1 MTISQHL
8 PLSRRRALLTA
19 ALLSTLTTGAFAQST
34 PTATEG
40 SLEEVVVTGFRKS
53 LEDSTSA
60 KRDAVGFVDAIFAED
75 IGKFPDTNLAE
86 SFNRIPG
93 ITITREVTGE
103 GLNIAIRGLGTNFT
117 RVLLN
122 GAPVSIA
129 STGRT
134 DAQSTNREVDLDLF
148 PTELFSQLTVNKT
161 STANMI
167 EGGAAGTVNM
177 RMSRPFDSEGPHL
190 TYSVQ
195 GMDNSQ
201 ADGQGSRGALI
212 ASNTWGS
219 FGALIGVAGVHNKVR
234 TTGFETIGW
243 TNANL
248 SVAQFGADTPARNA
262 TGGGNWTIPGTVP
275 DKAGNGLA
283 EGATIDRDFLLA
295 NNPGL
300 TIEQIDNALIP
311 RLGRPMETTGTKDR
325 YNAIVSLEFRPT
337 DDLHFFLD
345 SMYGKKEND
354 LERIDMSWVGR
365 NGAMIP
371 VNMQVDRDDC
381 SKGCVVTSGTF
392 ANAQAFLEYR
402 PFIEDVEFWG
412 TNPGMTWQISDKLN
426 LDVQANY
433 TTSDFHRESPTLLVN
448 TPASSGMTVT
458 YTNNGSIPVI
468 ESNVDLN
475 DPANFVWDG
484 GRLNMQD
491 EKRKTETKGG
501 RANLTW
507 GDDLFNVKVG
517 GAYDEVMRRI
527 RGYDN
532 SQAWQNAACGGNPS
546 QTLPAPNL
554 QPVCNGLNTRFPAY
568 PAYGTG
574 YTAGFP
580 PLTYGGS
587 LIPQSSLVNYL
598 RPGPGFITANWK
610 AFARDSQYDFF
621 HANTPESGGTNTG
634 ASGGLIEEAT
644 TGFYT
649 EVNGDTEL
657 GGNRVRYN
665 AGVRWVKTEQTVGG
679 RVSLP
684 DPRNPA
690 APASGPNPF
699 DGSLYPNVVSF
710 VETESEYENWLPSAS
725 ASMNVSDN
733 AVVRV
738 ALSKTMTRP
747 NPADMLPGLSFSSP
761 SADVGTV
768 GNSQLDPYISDNIDL
783 GFEYYTGGA
792 GYFGIAAFRKGI
804 EGFTVLGSETVPFSA
819 LAAYGV
825 TYGSL
830 SPTQQQAIDS
840 RGGPTAATVVL
851 QQQVNASG
859 RLTVN
864 GLEFNWVQPL
874 DFLLGNLGLEGFGF
888 TANYT
893 IIDQKGEG
901 AAPAVAVGV
910 APETYNATVYYE
922 HRGVSARISKTFAQ
936 GSQSSGLNQN
946 GIPLAA
952 LFSDDY
958 EQYDF
963 SSSFD
968 FSEMFG
974 ASEWV
979 PQLTIDVI
987 NLTNEK
993 QRSYFQFPNAA
1004 FTQYEAGRTVIV
1016 GLRGRF

>member
-1 MTISQHL
+1 MTVSQHL
-8 PLSRRRALLTA
+8 PFARRRAVAATLLA
-19 ALLSTLTTGAFAQST
+19 SLTTTTVVAQ
-34 PTATEG
+34 TAEPP
-40 SLEEVVVTGFRKS
+40 LETVVVTGFRKS
-53 LEDSTSA
+53 LEDSTLA

-93 ITITREVTGE
+93 VTITREVTGE

-122 GAPVSIA
+122 GAPVAVA

-161 STANMI
+161 STAGML

-177 RMSRPFDSEGPHL
+177 RMSRPFDNEGMHL

-195 GMDNSQ
+195 GMDNSN
-201 ADGQGSRGALI
+201 ADDLGSRGSLI
-212 ASNTWGS
+212 ASGTWGS
-219 FGALIGVAGVHNKVR
+219 FGALLGIAAVNNNVK

-248 SVAQFGADTPARNA
+248 STAQFGGDAGRNS

-275 DKAGNGLA
+275 ANAGNGLTQ
-283 EGATIDRDFLLA
+283 GATIDRAFLLA

-300 TIEQIDNALIP
+300 TIQQIDNAIIP
-311 RLGRPMETTGTKDR
+311 RLGRPMEESGTKDR
-325 YNAIVSLEFRPT
+325 YNTILSLELRPT

-354 LERIDMSWVGR
+354 LERIDMNWVGR
-365 NGAMIP
+365 NGAMVP
-371 VNMQVDRDDC
+371 LNMQVDRADC
-381 SKGCVVTSGTF
+381 AQGCVVTSGTF

-412 TNPGMTWQISDKLN
+412 TNPGMTWQLTDSLS
-426 LDVQANY
+426 LDVQGNY
-433 TTSDFHRESPTLLVN
+433 TQSDFHRESPTFLVN
-448 TPASSGMTVT
+448 TAASSGMTVS
-458 YTNNGSIPVI
+458 YTNDGGIPVI
-468 ESNVDLN
+468 GSNVDLN
-475 DPANFVWDG
+475 DPANFVWAG
-484 GRLNMQD
+484 GRVNIQD

-507 GDDLFNVKVG
+507 GDDALNVKFG
-517 GAYDEVMRRI
+517 GAYDEVMRQI
-527 RGYDN
+527 RGFDN
-532 SQAWQNAACGGNPS
+532 SQAWQNAVCGNNPS
-546 QTLPAPNL
+546 VFLPAPNG
-554 QPVCNGLNTRFPAY
+554 QPACNGLGTGLPGY

-574 YTAGFP
+574 YSAGFA

-587 LIPQSSLVNYL
+587 LIPQSALANYL
-598 RPGPGFITANWK
+598 RPGPGFITADWN
-610 AFARDSQYDFF
+610 AIVRDGQYNQF
-621 HANTPESGGTNTG
+621 HDSAPESGGTNTG
-634 ASGGLIEEAT
+634 ASGGLIDETT

-649 EVNGDTEL
+649 EVNGDAQL
-657 GGNRVRYN
+657 GDNRLRYN
-665 AGVRWVKTEQTVGG
+665 VGVRWVKTEQTVGG
-679 RVSLP
+679 RVSLT
-684 DPRNPA
+684 DPRNPPP
-690 APASGPNPF
+690 PASGPNPA
-699 DGSLYPNVVSF
+699 DGSLYPNTVNF
-710 VETESEYENWLPSAS
+710 VESEAEYENWLPSAS
-725 ASMNVSDN
+725 VSLNITDN
-733 AVVRV
+733 AVIRA

-747 NPADMLPGLSFSSP
+747 NPNDMLPGLSFSSP

-768 GNSQLDPYISDNIDL
+768 GNSELDPYLSDNIDL

-792 GYFGIAAFRKGI
+792 GYVGVAAFRKGI

-830 SPTQQQAIDS
+830 SPTQQAAIDS
-840 RGGPTAATVVL
+840 RGGPDSATVVL

-874 DFLLGNLGLEGFGF
+874 DFLLEGIGLDGFGF

-893 IIDQKGEG
+893 IIDQKGQG
-901 AAPAVAVGV
+901 AAPAVAIGV
-910 APETYNATVYYE
+910 APETYNATFYYE
-922 HRGVSARISKTFAQ
+922 NHGVSARVSKTYAE
-936 GSQSSGLNQN
+936 GSQASGLNQN

-952 LFSDDY
+952 IFGDDY

-968 FSEMFG
+968 FSELFG
-974 ASEWV
+974 VSSWV
-979 PQLTIDVI
+979 PQLTVDVI

-993 QRSYFQFPNAA
+993 QRSYFQFQNAT
-1004 FTQYEAGRTVIV
+1004 FTQYEPGRTVIV